1 MHNEI
6 FTIGKV
12 TIHGYGLMIGIGFL
26 AAVLLGMYRAK
37 KKGLNQEA
45 ILDIAKQGLESRGF
59 GEEALLEPLYKRAE
73 LLASPARTMLDG
85 VENGKTIE
93 HYIKEYA
100 QV

>member
-45 ILDIAKQGLESRGF
+45 ILDIAIYAILAGFLGGKILYVIVEWKRFLES
-59 GEEALLEPLYKRAE
+59 P
-73 LLASPARTMLDG
+73 
-85 VENGKTIE
+85 
-93 HYIKEYA
+93 
-100 QV
+100 